1 MLVYFKPVK
10 NEKNIH
16 IALEIVSE
24 LFASKIAKILNLP
37 ILDVTLTKFKNS
49 MGLLMD
55 YLPEKADQRISN
67 IAEIRKSLAF
77 EEWILNID
85 LKEEHVLAKE
95 NKGYII
101 DHGHAIS
108 AWKPL
113 YYIAQ
118 IIDKRVTRFNLWAEE
133 EDFSEGIELVKSID
147 NKTIKELLRESFSEV
162 QEANFCKL
170 FTGQVA
176 EEYFDLSLRLLEK
189 RASILESIKNT
200 IYQ

>member
-1 MLVYFKPVK
+1 
-10 NEKNIH
+10 
-16 IALEIVSE
+16 
-24 LFASKIAKILNLP
+24 
-37 ILDVTLTKFKNS
+37 
-49 MGLLMD
+49 MD
-55 YLPEKADQRISN
+55 YLPEKANQGISN
-67 IAEIRKSLAF
+67 IAEIKKSLAF

-133 EDFSEGIELVKSID
+133 EDFSEGIELIKSVDSKI
-147 NKTIKELLRESFSEV
+147 IKEVLKESFFEV
-162 QEANFCKL
+162 QEANLCNM
-170 FTGQVA
+170 FTEQVA
-176 EEYFDLSLRLLEK
+176 EEYFDLSLRILEK
-189 RASILESIKNT
+189 RASVLESIKNT